1 MKNVRNVS
9 EPRHDQY
16 LGSICFFLV
25 CSCKHDMTTFDSTTK
40 FIPNSM
46 HTTLLTSQSNLS

>member
-1 MKNVRNVS
+1 MLVK
-9 EPRHDQY
+9 PRHDQY

-25 CSCKHDMTTFDSTTK
+25 CSCKHDMTHFDSTTK
-40 FIPNSM
+40 LIPISM